1 MPALPAD
8 TLPELLAP
16 RGYVPAAEPPHLP
29 PAHAGT
35 VDARSGAPADGA
47 PADRLERLLADAA
60 AARARMAHAEAA
72 GFCAEGAAAARE
84 RGANDW
90 SARFADEADAIGLL
104 SPPGD
109 DPPSL
114 ETVSGWAT
122 WDTASGA
129 SAGGAPV
136 RGRRRL
142 NAAIGLALGGDPH
155 AALAELAEA
164 EAAMGE
170 GDAYGRL
177 LVVLNRAQ
185 VLLESGEVRAAAAAA
200 ANGLRMARRE
210 KHDYGAALAG
220 LGVALTHLARGR
232 RNEARARLGE
242 AVRTFARYGDALRQ
256 VQCHYLLGEVA
267 YIGEDPIRAGSHYR
281 DALAVARPAGAQ
293 EWTELLTLRFE
304 HR

>member
-1 MPALPAD
+1 MLALPVD

-16 RGYVPAAEPPHLP
+16 RGYVPAAEPPRLA
-29 PAHAGT
+29 PAHAGR
-35 VDARSGAPADGA
+35 VDLDSGEAADGE
-47 PADRLERLLADAA
+47 PSDRLERLLASAA
-60 AARARMAHAEAA
+60 AARARMAYGEAA
-72 GFCAEGAAAARE
+72 ATCAAGAAAARE
-84 RGANDW
+84 LRADDW
-90 SARFADEADAIGLL
+90 AARFADEADAIGLL

-114 ETVSGWAT
+114 ETMP
-122 WDTASGA
+122 AST
-129 SAGGAPV
+129 GGAD

-142 NAAIGLALGGDPH
+142 NSAIGLALGGGH
-155 AALAELAEA
+155 EAALTELATA
-164 EAAMGE
+164 EAAMGSE
-170 GDAYGRL
+170 DAFGRL

-185 VLLESGEVRAAAAAA
+185 VLLERGEVRAAATTAADA
-200 ANGLRMARRE
+200 LRAARRE

-267 YIGEDPIRAGSHYR
+267 YAGEDPIRAGSHYR
-281 DALAVARPAGAQ
+281 DALAVARPADAQ
-293 EWTELLTLRFE
+293 AWIELLTLRFE